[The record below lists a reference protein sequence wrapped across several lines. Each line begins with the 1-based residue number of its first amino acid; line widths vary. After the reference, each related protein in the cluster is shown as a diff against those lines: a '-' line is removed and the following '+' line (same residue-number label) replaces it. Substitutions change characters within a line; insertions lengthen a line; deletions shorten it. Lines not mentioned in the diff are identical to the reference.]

1 MVASISRSLFIRAL
15 NSCEAI
21 SGSLCTLPTFTSLS
35 AQVLQQQE
43 LELLREATVKSQHSM
58 EEGGKWIKAM
68 LTSLNPSHNSGNT
81 FNISSPN
88 LSRNPY
94 SLPLFQVTSS
104 LMHYALGSI
113 AEQTLSVHKGN
124 PNQIMNSDKPLV
136 QKDNK
141 FYPQNPENKYISR
154 YPVNYR
160 GCLGCEDPLY
170 LFQNCSRR
178 NESSVRS

>member
-1 MVASISRSLFIRAL
+1 M
-15 NSCEAI
+15 
-21 SGSLCTLPTFTSLS
+21 
-35 AQVLQQQE
+35 
-43 LELLREATVKSQHSM
+43 KSQHSM

-141 FYPQNPENKYISR
+141 FYPQNPENKYISI
-154 YPVNYR
+154 
-160 GCLGCEDPLY
+160 GTPLIIVDVWAAKTHCI
-170 LFQNCSRR
+170 CSRIVLVGMR
-178 NESSVRS
+178 VPSVVEEI